1 MNTRLLLAPMLIAAA
16 AATPL
21 AAAQAA
27 TVKLS
32 AALNGTGGATP
43 ADPDGD
49 GAFAADVDADAGD
62 FCYTL
67 TVAKIAKP
75 TMAHVHTGAA
85 GSNGPP
91 VITVGVTGASDECV
105 AVEPDVLK
113 AIVANPAGYYV
124 NVHTADFPAGAIRGQ
139 LATK

>member
-1 MNTRLLLAPMLIAAA
+1 MKTRLLLASVLIAGA

-27 TVKLS
+27 AVKLTS
-32 AALNGTGGATP
+32 TLSGAGADTDGT
-43 ADPDGD
+43 
-49 GAFAADVDADAGD
+49 GAFAAEVDADAGD

-85 GSNGPP
+85 GTNGPP
-91 VITVGVTGASDECV
+91 VITVDVTGTTDECV

>member
-1 MNTRLLLAPMLIAAA
+1 MRYKLVLSPMLIVAAA
-16 AATPL
+16 AMP

-27 TVKLS
+27 SVKL
-32 AALNGTGGATP
+32 AATLDGASEPGGGDTDGT
-43 ADPDGD
+43 

-67 TVAKIAKP
+67 TAAKTSKP

-85 GSNGPP
+85 GANGPP
-91 VITVGVTGASDECV
+91 VITVDVTGTGGDECV
-105 AVEPDVLK
+105 AVEPDILK

>member
-1 MNTRLLLAPMLIAAA
+1 MKTRLLFAPLLIAAA

-27 TVKLS
+27 SVKLTS
-32 AALNGTGGATP
+32 TLSGAGADTDGT
-43 ADPDGD
+43 
-49 GAFAADVDADAGD
+49 GAFAAEVDADAGD

-85 GSNGPP
+85 GTNGPP
-91 VITVGVTGASDECV
+91 VVTVDVTGTTDECV